1 MHENVCKNHDYHCT
15 EMPEKDNNMSKNIHE
30 EKSMKVAFVIYADAE
45 PLLEKIDTFYSNWEK
60 LSIAKVNKHTAC
72 GYSLFTHYSFNSN
85 KNKHDYY
92 RGEDCTKN
100 FCKRFKEYKTEI
112 IDYAKRKILPLTEE
126 EKNYMIN
133 KKFC

>member
-1 MHENVCKNHDYHCT
+1 
-15 EMPEKDNNMSKNIHE
+15 MPEKDNNMSKNIHE

-92 RGEDCTKN
+92 RGEDCMKN

-126 EKNYMIN
+126 EKNYIIN
-133 KKFC
+133 RKIC